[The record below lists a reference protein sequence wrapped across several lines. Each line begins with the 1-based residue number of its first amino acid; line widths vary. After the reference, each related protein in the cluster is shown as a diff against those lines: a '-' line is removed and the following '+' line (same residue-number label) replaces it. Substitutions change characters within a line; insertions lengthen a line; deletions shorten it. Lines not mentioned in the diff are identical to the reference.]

1 MLDNTPDPIQTNHR
15 IRLLAE
21 ALSNVL
27 VAAGMI
33 REDAALTGPELLLA
47 ADTYCNPGVDAFA
60 GQKLEAGAKVARDD
74 GRFYVP
80 VNRAE
85 PLGGDLSPTVLRI
98 ASDAF
103 DTVEAAEAFADGVVE
118 AWNAARR
125 IRN

>member
-1 MLDNTPDPIQTNHR
+1 MPDDTPDPIEINHR
-15 IRLLAE
+15 LHLLAE
-21 ALSNVL
+21 ALGNVL

-33 REDAALTGPELLLA
+33 REDVALTGPELLLA
-47 ADTYCNPGVDAFA
+47 ADTYCNPGEDYFA
-60 GQKLEAGAKVARDD
+60 GQKLVTGTKVARDD

-85 PLGGDLSPTVLRI
+85 PVDAALSLTVLRV

-103 DTVEAAEAFADGVVE
+103 DTVEAAEEFADGVVE

>member
-1 MLDNTPDPIQTNHR
+1 MPDDTPDPIEINHR
-15 IRLLAE
+15 LHLLAE
-21 ALSNVL
+21 ALGNVL

-33 REDAALTGPELLLA
+33 REDVALTGPELLLA

-60 GQKLEAGAKVARDD
+60 GQKLVAGDKVARDD

-85 PLGGDLSPTVLRI
+85 PVEGLSPTVLRI

-103 DTVEAAEAFADGVVE
+103 GTIENAEAFADGVVS
-118 AWNAARR
+118 AWNTARR
-125 IRN
+125 IKT